1 MKSYAGK
8 VVVVTGASSGLGRQF
23 ALDLA
28 KQGANVIGLAFLM
41 MPFEAVFAGPAAA
54 VTAMVEACR
63 RGPPGARVDAIE
75 EHAGTPEEL
84 NPC

>member
-28 KQGANVIGLAFLM
+28 KQGANVIGLA
-41 MPFEAVFAGPAAA
+41 
-54 VTAMVEACR
+54 R
-63 RGPPGARVDAIE
+63 R
-75 EHAGTPEEL
+75 EEL
-84 NPC
+84 LKELGLLKGALV